1 MIEKGLDL
9 NAIQKMMED
18 RYRVNTDIYKQ
29 HNTFLD
35 KDYYF
40 LRFQCESFEIF
51 ISIRWS
57 LNAKSKQFVSVGYE
71 NLKTFQIRQS
81 DWLFTKAEVIAEL
94 DKYLTPVQS
103 QMSLF

>member
-1 MIEKGLDL
+1 MIENGFDL
-9 NAIQKMMED
+9 TTIQKMMES
-18 RYRVNTDIYKQ
+18 RYGVHTDIYKQ

-40 LRFQCESFEIF
+40 LRFQCESFEIL
-51 ISIRWS
+51 ISIRCS
-57 LNAKSKQFVSVGYE
+57 LNAKPKQFVSVGYN

-94 DKYLTPVQS
+94 DKYLKPVTTQL
-103 QMSLF
+103 SLF